1 MSLTCAG
8 IGSPIVAYLG
18 PIASY
23 SQQAALQAF
32 GEDVWQL
39 KPVDTIQDIFVE
51 VQSQCATWGVVPLE
65 NSANGAVD
73 LTLNGLADY
82 NRSYVNIQV
91 GGDTY
96 VPVNHYLLGHDSPT
110 VPSATSQS
118 SKAQELPIDSFQ
130 HIQKVYSHPQAL
142 GQCSKFLDKYLKNA
156 QRLEVSST
164 SKAAAIVSNDTTGKV
179 AAISSELASK
189 AFKLDVLAKSIQDQD
204 DNTTRFL
211 IISRNDTLPAK
222 SPTQFNADCQCSGGR
237 KTYKGF
243 LSFTVSRESSR
254 ALTQGLSAFAD
265 SDISI
270 IGIHSRPGRVL
281 PFQYIYL
288 VEFEVR
294 NSGNGDRRI
303 GALMERIGSVTQD
316 HRWLGGWQACHEST
330 GDSH

>member
-23 SQQAALQAF
+23 SQQVLS
-32 GEDVWQL
+32 L
-39 KPVDTIQDIFVE
+39 KEATTTRMDDIFVE

-96 VPVNHYLLGHDSPT
+96 VPVNHYLLGHHSPT

-164 SKAAAIVSNDTTGKV
+164 SKAAAIVSNDTTSKV

-222 SPTQFNADCQCSGGR
+222 SPTQFNTNCQCSGGQ

-243 LSFTVSRESSR
+243 LSFTVSREASH
-254 ALTQGLSAFAD
+254 ALTQGLSAFAE

-270 IGIHSRPGRVL
+270 IGIHSRPGLAQLLKITDGSEAGKPAMKVL
-281 PFQYIYL
+281 
-288 VEFEVR
+288 ETAT
-294 NSGNGDRRI
+294 S
-303 GALMERIGSVTQD
+303 
-316 HRWLGGWQACHEST
+316 
-330 GDSH
+330 